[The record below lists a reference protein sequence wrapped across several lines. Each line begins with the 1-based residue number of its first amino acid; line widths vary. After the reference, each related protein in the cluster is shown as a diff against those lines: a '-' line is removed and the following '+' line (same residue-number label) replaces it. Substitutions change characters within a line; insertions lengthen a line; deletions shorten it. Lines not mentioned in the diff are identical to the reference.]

1 MQQKENRQK
10 NEQTKVISGGFVL
23 YVGKNLPV
31 IRVFMYMSV
40 IVGRRRKYYCSY
52 SCFKHSKDQ
61 L

>member
-40 IVGRRRKYYCSY
+40 M
-52 SCFKHSKDQ
+52 
-61 L
+61 